1 MRKIVTSAAALAVAA
16 ALGSAS
22 TLMLTE
28 SARGGSKRFPQL
40 TLDQLD
46 DAQRPLGEK
55 IVKISSVGL
64 AGPYNPLLRSP
75 ELANRMYDLLDYL
88 RWRTSVPVKLN
99 EFAILIQGR
108 AWRSQVEWF
117 AHAPL
122 ARKAGLKDSIID
134 DLKANRRPAGMTEDE
149 SAVYDF
155 CTELAAKH
163 AVSDGTYDRIR
174 KVLNDQQIVD
184 LTTLFGTYW
193 TVAGVLAMAE
203 ESVPPGKDLPFK
215 PGEP

>member
-1 MRKIVTSAAALAVAA
+1 MRKLFSTTASLVAA
-16 ALGSAS
+16 AAIGCAA
-22 TLMLTE
+22 TLVLPD
-28 SARGGSKRFPQL
+28 AVRGGSARFPQL
-40 TLDQLD
+40 TVEQLN
-46 DAQRPLGEK
+46 DAQRPLAEK
-55 IVKISSVGL
+55 IISISSVGL

-75 ELANRMYDLLDYL
+75 ELANKMYDLLDYL
-88 RWRTSVPVKLN
+88 RWHTSVPTKLN

-122 ARKAGLKDSIID
+122 ARKAGLKDSIIAD
-134 DLKANRRPAGMTEDE
+134 IKAERRPEGMSEDE
-149 SAVYDF
+149 AAVYDF
-155 CTELAAKH
+155 CMELAAKH
-163 AVSDGTYDRIR
+163 RVSDDTYDRLK
-174 KVLNDQQIVD
+174 KVMNDQQVVD

-193 TVAGVLAMAE
+193 AVAGVLAMAE

>member
-1 MRKIVTSAAALAVAA
+1 MHIFKTAASLALAAL
-16 ALGSAS
+16 LGSAA
-22 TLMLTE
+22 TLVLPD
-28 SARGGSKRFPQL
+28 AVRGGSARFPQL
-40 TLDQLD
+40 TLEQLN

-55 IVKISSVGL
+55 IMKISSVGL

-122 ARKAGLKDSIID
+122 AKKAGLKDSIID
-134 DLKANRRPAGMTEDE
+134 DLKAQRRPDGMAEDE
-149 SAVYDF
+149 AAVYDF

-163 AVSDGTYDRIR
+163 AVSDATYDRLR
-174 KVLNDQQIVD
+174 KVMNDQQIVD